1 MQVSLGFAKVFRQ
14 CFKSTISPN
23 FFTAKLF
30 LLYSNLIHQYN
41 PDVIVG
47 TESWLKPTIY
57 PPVRYF
63 HQAMKYLEEIGQMAM
78 GVSS

>member
-1 MQVSLGFAKVFRQ
+1 MLD
-14 CFKSTISPN
+14 
-23 FFTAKLF
+23 
-30 LLYSNLIHQYN
+30 NLIHQYN

-47 TESWLKPTIY
+47 TESQLY

-78 GVSS
+78 GASSWLAAKIIAGKTHLSKHLITLKQLLVN